1 MKTRDVVIFSGQR
14 FTVPQGIQRIDTRST
29 HGWQVRYHGTKMF
42 SDHSSD
48 GSGAP
53 AALAAAT
60 RELLRR
66 IAEYPAPVVL
76 QKGPSANKQNRL
88 PAGISGP
95 IVRERK
101 GSRTRTASLSVLVPR
116 FGREPQI
123 KNVYIGTETTYTVTR
138 YRRALARA
146 IELRR
151 EAVERYEVDATRA
164 RRRAAREFKA
174 AAAAAAGRAKA
185 RSA

>member
-1 MKTRDVVIFSGQR
+1 MKTRDVVIFSGQS

-48 GSGAP
+48 GSGA
-53 AALAAAT
+53 AASLEAAT

-66 IAEYPAPVVL
+66 IAQLPAPVLL
-76 QKGPSANKQNRL
+76 QKGPSVNKQNRL

-123 KNVYIGTETTYTVTR
+123 KNVYIGTETTYTVAR

-146 IELRR
+146 LELRR
-151 EAVERYEVDATRA
+151 EAVERYEIEATRA
-164 RRRAAREFKA
+164 RRKAAREFKA
-174 AAAAAAGRAKA
+174 AATAGRAKSKA
-185 RSA
+185 A